1 MKDIVIK
8 NFKAFGDE
16 TVKIG
21 GTTKQGVPLNVLCYG
36 ENGSGKSSVFEAM
49 KFAFHYERIKRTRN
63 LHHLTGEELANAL
76 RQIQLDFG
84 HKNAGADFE
93 IAVNNRSYLHF
104 NASQY
109 HAYMICGDDLESR
122 NQIDVKEI
130 LKKAWLGHH
139 DIDAEF
145 TDAHMDVV
153 VDDVNQF
160 LGDFFFES
168 IRVSRSQN
176 GTFLLKIEDSTKGL
190 DQDDDLKMWFNEA
203 KIHLVILLAML
214 GSVLLMAPKG
224 ENEKRLLV
232 LDDFITSL
240 DMANRTFLY
249 QCIVSR
255 FKDFQVMIFTHNTSF
270 YNLCDHLISEDKD
283 QKDKWLRQGVFE
295 YNNKHVVYSLDK
307 SDTIKKLEQRLHDH
321 PNDVHNIG
329 NDVRQYFE
337 VLLHRLAML
346 LMAGAKEETTGILAE
361 ISKKLDRRVF
371 KVTGEKVYYMHDLVN
386 SLMNV
391 VANTQEDR
399 QLMVIKK
406 KLKEYSGK
414 QDTDK
419 LAENIQSMVIYQK
432 VALHQSSHGHAGL
445 PDLSAKEIK
454 ASLTLMKKIESTI
467 EKLKIERI

>member
-8 NFKAFGDE
+8 NFKAFGD
-16 TVKIG
+16 TPVTIG
-21 GTTKQGVPLNVLCYG
+21 GSSKQGLPLNVLCYG
-36 ENGSGKSSVFEAM
+36 ENGSGKSSVFEAL
-49 KFAFHYERIKRTRN
+49 KFAFHYERIKRERN
-63 LHHLTGEELANAL
+63 LHHLTGAALANAL
-76 RQIQLDFG
+76 RQIQLDYG
-84 HKNAGADFE
+84 HKNAGVDFE
-93 IAVNNRSYLHF
+93 IAVNNRSYINF

-130 LKKAWLGHH
+130 LKNAWLGHH

-145 TDAHMDVV
+145 TDAHMEVV

-160 LGDFFFES
+160 LSEFFFET

-176 GTFLLKIEDSTKGL
+176 GTFLLKIVDTTKGL
-190 DQDDDLKMWFNEA
+190 DQDDDLKVWFNEA

-214 GSVLLMAPKG
+214 GSILLMAPKG
-224 ENEKRLLV
+224 GNEKRILV

-249 QCIVSR
+249 QCIISR
-255 FKDFQVMIFTHNTSF
+255 FKDFQVLIFTHNTSF
-270 YNLCDHLISEDKD
+270 YNLCDHFISEDKE
-283 QKDKWLRQGVFE
+283 QKEKWLRQGVFE
-295 YNNKHVVYSLDK
+295 YNNMHVVYSLDK
-307 SDTIKKLEQRLHDH
+307 SDTIRKLEQRLHDH
-321 PNDVHNIG
+321 PNDVHDIG

-361 ISKKLDRRVF
+361 ISKKLDKRVF
-371 KVTGEKVYYMHDLVN
+371 KVAGEKVYYMHDLVN
-386 SLMNV
+386 SLLNV
-391 VANTQEDR
+391 VTRTREDR
-399 QLMVIKK
+399 QLEVIKK
-406 KLKEYSGK
+406 KLKEFNDAR
-414 QDTDK
+414 DTDK
-419 LAENIQSMVIYQK
+419 LSENLQAMVIYQK

-454 ASLTLMKKIESTI
+454 ASLTVMKKIEATI
-467 EKLKIERI
+467 DKLKIERI

>member
-1 MKDIVIK
+1 MKNIVIK
-8 NFKAFGDE
+8 NFKAFGDDP
-16 TVKIG
+16 VMIG

-36 ENGSGKSSVFEAM
+36 ENGSGKSSIFEAL
-49 KFAFHYERIKRTRN
+49 KFAFHYERIKRERN
-63 LHHLTGEELANAL
+63 LHHLTGEELANAF

-84 HKNAGADFE
+84 HKNAGVDFE
-93 IAVNNRSYLHF
+93 ISVNNTSYADF
-104 NASQY
+104 NIAHY
-109 HAYMICGDDLESR
+109 HVYMISGDDLESR
-122 NQIDVKEI
+122 NQINVKEI

-145 TDAHMDVV
+145 SDAHMDIV

-160 LGDFFFES
+160 LSEFFFEA

-176 GTFLLKIEDSTKGL
+176 GTFLLKIVDTAKGL
-190 DQDDDLKMWFNEA
+190 EQDDDLKMWFNEA
-203 KIHLVILLAML
+203 KIHLVTLLSML
-214 GSVLLMAPKG
+214 GSILLMAPKG
-224 ENEKRLLV
+224 ENEKRILV

-255 FKDFQVMIFTHNTSF
+255 FKDFQVLLFTHNTSF
-270 YNLCDHLISEDKD
+270 YNLCDHFISEDKV

-295 YNNKHVVYSLDK
+295 YNNKHVVYNLDK
-307 SDTIKKLEQRLHDH
+307 ADTIKKLEQRLHDH
-321 PNDVHNIG
+321 PNEVHDIG

-361 ISKKLDRRVF
+361 ISKKLNRRVF
-371 KVTGEKVYYMHDLVN
+371 KVDGGKVFYMHDLVN

-391 VANTQEDR
+391 VAKAPSDR
-399 QLMVIKK
+399 QLEVIKK
-406 KLKEYSGK
+406 KLKEFNDAK
-414 QDTDK
+414 DTDK
-419 LAENIQSMVIYQK
+419 LSDNLQAMVIYQK

-454 ASLTLMKKIESTI
+454 ASLTVMKKMEATI